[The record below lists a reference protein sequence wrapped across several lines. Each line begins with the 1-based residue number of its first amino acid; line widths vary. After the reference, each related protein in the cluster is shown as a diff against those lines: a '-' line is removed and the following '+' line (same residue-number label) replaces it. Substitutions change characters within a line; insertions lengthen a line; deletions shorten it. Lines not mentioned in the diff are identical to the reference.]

1 MPTVLILFAVSAAI
15 IVVAVYF
22 EVRHLRNSESIAVV
36 YNKNDTV
43 CLAQVHTEYSSKVSL
58 QLETESV
65 SPLHI
70 LHVYSSPCDK
80 LTSLDSI
87 HVSSAKFLFDGTV
100 EILHPTYF
108 VRGSRIEV
116 LTTILNVSVIDVDI
130 TLYIF
135 DNLNVYAKFSSNLNK
150 NVYKAT
156 IYTSGPGVQNTS
168 TFVNYTVPSTG
179 YYYAAIDADFY
190 TFAQFDIT
198 LHKELYSVSGYKQSC
213 VIQGNNHCLL
223 SYEFSFQDKQECV
236 LAHSDYPPDVQ
247 WLPANIQVTVDARRN
262 TLSAIIAISVT
273 AVTCFLIISFFAVC
287 GLYCL
292 CKSL

>member
-1 MPTVLILFAVSAAI
+1 MPAVLILFAVSVAI
-15 IVVAVYF
+15 IVVPVYF
-22 EVRHLRNSESIAVV
+22 EVRHLRNSESNAVV

-43 CLAQVHTEYSSKVSL
+43 CVAQVHTEYSSKVSL

-70 LHVYSSPCDK
+70 LHVYSSSCDK
-80 LTSLDSI
+80 LASLDSI
-87 HVSSAKFLFDGTV
+87 HVSSTNFLFDGTV

-130 TLYIF
+130 MIYIF
-135 DNLNVYAKFSSNLNK
+135 DNLNVYAKFASNLNK
-150 NVYKAT
+150 NVFKAT

-168 TFVNYTVPSTG
+168 TFVNYTVPATS

-198 LHKELYSVSGYKQSC
+198 LHKKLYSVSDYKQSC
-213 VIQGNNHCLL
+213 VIQGSDRCLL
-223 SYEFSFQDKQECV
+223 SYEFSFQDKQKCL

-247 WLPANIQVTVDARRN
+247 WLPADIQVTVDARRN
-262 TLSAIIAISVT
+262 TPSAIIAISLT
-273 AVTCFLIISFFAVC
+273 AVTCFLMISIFAVC
-287 GLYCL
+287 GVYCL
-292 CKSL
+292 CKRL